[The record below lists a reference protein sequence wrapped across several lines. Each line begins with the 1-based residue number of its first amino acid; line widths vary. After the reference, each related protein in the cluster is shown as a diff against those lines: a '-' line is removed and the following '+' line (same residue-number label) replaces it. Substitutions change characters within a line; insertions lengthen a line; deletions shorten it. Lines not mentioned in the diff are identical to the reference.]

1 MAGSDRPP
9 EQVIRD
15 WLEEHGSAT
24 VGLGALEQ
32 TWGLPRLDAGDRRRI
47 ARALE
52 AVGVVVDP
60 PLGRVSKG
68 DELRLS
74 LRPEPEPEPVVAQ
87 PELVAPVPE
96 HEPEPPPQPAAAPVR
111 PRVASLGLAAAGLGL
126 MVMGA
131 LGPWAKNIFV
141 TDYGLDRDGPLV
153 LATAAIAAVALA
165 VHVRRGT
172 PRLPMVTAALGAL
185 AIGIVAADFRD
196 IVDDTFV
203 EPAWGLYVTAAGA
216 TMLVALSMS
225 LLVRQD

>member
-32 TWGLPRLDAGDRRRI
+32 TWDLPRLDAGHRRRI

-52 AVGVVVDP
+52 DVGVVVNP
-60 PLGRVSKG
+60 PLRRVSKG
-68 DELRLS
+68 DELTLS
-74 LRPEPEPEPVVAQ
+74 LRP
-87 PELVAPVPE
+87 
-96 HEPEPPPQPAAAPVR
+96 EPEPPPQPAAAPVR
-111 PRVASLGLAAAGLGL
+111 PPVASLGLTAAALGL

-153 LATAAIAAVALA
+153 LATAAIAAIALA
-165 VHVRRGT
+165 VHARRGM

-185 AIGIVAADFRD
+185 AIGIIAADFRD

-216 TMLVALSMS
+216 TLLVALSMS